1 MITGLRLV
9 ALHIRHSSN
18 ITFLDCRRFIL
29 ALSLCDGT
37 NITMIANNCPPLNET
52 SYSKFTNFLTAES
65 LVSPT
70 EMAWIR
76 LDDGSCRVL
85 RPEDMEGG
93 EDGEK
98 R

>member
-9 ALHIRHSSN
+9 ALHIHHFSN
-18 ITFLDCRRFIL
+18 TMFLDCRFIL
-29 ALSLCDGT
+29 VLSVCDGT
-37 NITMIANNCPPLNET
+37 NITMIANNCPLLNET

-70 EMAWIR
+70 EMAWIK
-76 LDDGSCRVL
+76 LDDSSGPVL
-85 RPEDMEGG
+85 RLEDVEGR